1 MLGQDNY
8 EVFTQILGL
17 SDAEFIDLMQQ
28 GMFEQPSLS
37 FRPMRY
43 PSLIGAGS
51 LCYHP
56 RQLPIGNRDA
66 LSLVSRPVIKRSVLG
81 LQGGTRRSA

>member
-1 MLGQDNY
+1 VLGRDNY

-56 RQLPIGNRDA
+56 SNSQLATAMPCPW
-66 LSLVSRPVIKRSVLG
+66 VYRPVIKRSFLG
-81 LQGGTRRSA
+81 RQGKTRRSA